1 MKFRI
6 VIPDQDLEPLSGET
20 PADAIH
26 RAVIG
31 RVVNEVSVERARNSD
46 TESPPDG
53 RPGSIPSS

>member
-6 VIPDQDLEPLSGET
+6 VIPDQDLQPLPGET

-31 RVVNEVSVERARNSD
+31 RAVREVPVERKETD
-46 TESPPDG
+46 EEDSP
-53 RPGSIPSS
+53 